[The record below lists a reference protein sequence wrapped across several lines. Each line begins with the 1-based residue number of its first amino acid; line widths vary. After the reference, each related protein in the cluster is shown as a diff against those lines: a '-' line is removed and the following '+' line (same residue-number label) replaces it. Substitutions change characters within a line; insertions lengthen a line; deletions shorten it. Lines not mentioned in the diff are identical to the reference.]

1 MKRHTLFLSL
11 ATAAALV
18 LSACTITVEPGPPPP
33 RSPDDTQTAEN
44 DFDIPVATYN
54 LGAGADILVRV
65 NVSTSSPALYLELDR
80 NIDLEVF
87 GASRSRIASSSS
99 SAYFGRGESGLTTT
113 AALDSQAV
121 GVEVPCRG
129 SCVILDQGTSSHY
142 YVLITNT
149 SGGAQSVAL
158 YAFGDTFADGGEPS
172 NDVMATAPYIDLVAG
187 DSGALEVLGD
197 VDYWRVTGSPMG
209 TILLFDPPPGDVGAT
224 LRVIGVAGGTVDS
237 PDAFGQF
244 EVRNGETIE
253 VTSSNNR
260 AAASASSIYY
270 ISRP

>member
-33 RSPDDTQTAEN
+33 RSPDDTQTAAN
-44 DFDIPVATYN
+44 DDANPVATYN

-65 NVSTSSPALYLELDR
+65 NVTTSSPALYLELDR

-87 GASRSRIASSSS
+87 SASRSRIASSSS

-121 GVEVPCRG
+121 TVQVPCRG

-149 SGGAQSVAL
+149 SGGAQSVEL
-158 YAFGDTFADGGEPS
+158 FAFGDNFADGGEPG
-172 NDVMATAPYIDLVAG
+172 NDVMTTAPFIDLDAG

-197 VDYWRVTGSPMG
+197 VDYWRVTGSAAG
-209 TILLFDPPPGDVGAT
+209 TVLVFDPPAADIGAT
-224 LRVIGVAGGTVDS
+224 LRVISTSGEVLDT
-237 PDAFGQF
+237 PDASGEFQVF
-244 EVRNGETIE
+244 NGEIIE